1 MKNLI
6 VTIVLACLSFNANS
20 TTIIFED
27 VVKKSEVITTKIGS
41 DGKPLIGAAVGVG
54 FGSAFG
60 SGSGKNLRYI
70 IRCIRC

>member
-41 DGKPLIGAAVGVG
+41 YGKPLIGAAVGVG
-54 FGSAFG
+54 FGSDLDLEVTKMLQK
-60 SGSGKNLRYI
+60 SQVHY
-70 IRCIRC
+70 